1 MCGRWREA
9 GHETPYLEHH
19 RPEKLTPEDEGSGE
33 EGGEKERKRGEMGE
47 GRSGKEGGE
56 KEGKRGEMGEGRS
69 GKEGGWRRRQGKGER
84 KGEW

>member
-9 GHETPYLEHH
+9 GHETPYLERH

-47 GRSGKEGGE
+47 RN
-56 KEGKRGEMGEGRS
+56 